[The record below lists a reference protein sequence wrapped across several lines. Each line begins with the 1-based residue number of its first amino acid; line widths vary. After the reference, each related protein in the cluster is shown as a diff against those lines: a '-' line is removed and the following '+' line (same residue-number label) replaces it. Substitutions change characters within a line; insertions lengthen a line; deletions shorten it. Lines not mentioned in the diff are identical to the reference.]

1 MDTPLTPRLL
11 GLVLVAALVFVA
23 AITAIA
29 VLAARPATATA
40 APAAP
45 SATAGP
51 SPGVTVSGR
60 AQVEGVPDT
69 LRLDMGVNVVE
80 DDVETALA
88 KANEATAQ
96 LHKTLRD
103 NGVAERD
110 LASTGLSIQPQ
121 LDWRS
126 NSPTVTGYQVSQT
139 VTVRLRDTDRAG
151 AVINAAANS
160 AGNATIIN
168 SIAWDLEDNTAL
180 LADARDRAITDARA
194 KAEQY
199 AKAAGR
205 GLGAVVSI
213 SESTTAPPQPYAY
226 SAAEAQDRAAGAVPL
241 APGTQAVAVEVQ
253 VVYASD

>member
-1 MDTPLTPRLL
+1 MDIRLTPRLL
-11 GLVLVAALVFVA
+11 GGALVAALVFIA
-23 AITAIA
+23 AIIVMA
-29 VLAARPATATA
+29 VVATRPATATA
-40 APAAP
+40 APPAP
-45 SATAGP
+45 STATAA
-51 SPGVTVSGR
+51 SAGVTVAGR

-69 LRLDMGVNVVE
+69 LRLDMGVNIVE

-88 KANEATAQ
+88 KANEASEK
-96 LHKTLRD
+96 LHATLRD

-121 LDWRS
+121 LDWKG
-126 NSPTVTGYQVSQT
+126 NSPTITGYQVSQT
-139 VTVRLRDTDRAG
+139 VTARLRDTDRAG
-151 AVINAAANS
+151 AVINAAAES

-180 LADARDRAITDARA
+180 LADARDRAIADAKA

-199 AKAAGR
+199 AQAAGR
-205 GLGAVVSI
+205 SLAAVVSI

-226 SAAEAQDRAAGAVPL
+226 AANAAEDGAAAAVPL

-253 VVYASD
+253 VVYAFD

>member
-1 MDTPLTPRLL
+1 MDTRLTPRLL
-11 GLVLVAALVFVA
+11 GVTLVAALVFVA
-23 AITAIA
+23 AIVAIA

-40 APAAP
+40 APPAA
-45 SATAGP
+45 ATSTAP
-51 SPGVTVSGR
+51 IPGVTVSGR

-88 KANEATAQ
+88 KANEATAK

-139 VTVRLRDTDRAG
+139 VTARLRDTDRAG

-160 AGNATIIN
+160 TGNTTIIN

-180 LADARDRAITDARA
+180 LADARDRAIADART

-199 AKAAGR
+199 ARAAGR
-205 GLGAVVSI
+205 SLGAVVSI
-213 SESTTAPPQPYAY
+213 TESTTAPPQPYAY
-226 SAAEAQDRAAGAVPL
+226 GAAEAQDSAAGAVPL

-253 VVYASD
+253 VVYAFD

>member
-1 MDTPLTPRLL
+1 MDTRLTPRLL
-11 GLVLVAALVFVA
+11 GVALVAALVFIA
-23 AITAIA
+23 AITVIA

-45 SATAGP
+45 SATGAP
-51 SPGVTVSGR
+51 SPGVSVSGR

-80 DDVETALA
+80 DDVETALS
-88 KANEATAQ
+88 KANEASAK
-96 LHKTLRD
+96 LHQTLRE

-121 LDWRS
+121 LDWSR
-126 NSPTVTGYQVSQT
+126 NSPTITGYQVSQT
-139 VTVRLRDTDRAG
+139 VTARLRDTDRAG
-151 AVINAAANS
+151 AVINAAVGS
-160 AGNATIIN
+160 AGDATIVN

-180 LADARDRAITDARA
+180 LADARDRAIADARA

-205 GLGAVVSI
+205 SLGAVVSI

-226 SAAEAQDRAAGAVPL
+226 GAAEAQDSAGGAVPL
-241 APGTQAVAVEVQ
+241 APGTQTVAVEVQ
-253 VVYASD
+253 VIYAFD